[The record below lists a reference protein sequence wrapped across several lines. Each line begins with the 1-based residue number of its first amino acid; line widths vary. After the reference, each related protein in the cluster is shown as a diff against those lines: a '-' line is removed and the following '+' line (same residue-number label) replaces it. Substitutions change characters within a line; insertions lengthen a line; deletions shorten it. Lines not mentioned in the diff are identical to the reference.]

1 MFGYKEFNNNNNV
14 KNNSKN
20 YWNRKEE
27 INCKKD

>member
-1 MFGYKEFNNNNNV
+1 MFGYKEFNNNNNE
-14 KNNSKN
+14 KNNRKN

>member
-1 MFGYKEFNNNNNV
+1 MFGYREFNNNSNV

-27 INCKKD
+27 TNCKKD